1 MRKGSDMQTMPMG
14 PTICLRI
21 EELAAITAESGKLT
35 RLFLTPEQKRAT
47 ELVRSWMNQAGMAT
61 RTDAIGNLIGRY
73 EGDHPGLPALVVG
86 SHLDTVRDAGKY
98 DGMLGVLTAISC
110 VEELHREGVRLPFA
124 IELVGFSDEE
134 GVRFGS
140 TLLGSRA
147 FAGTFEPCM
156 LESRD
161 AKGLTVADALREFGL
176 NPATIQTAARTPS
189 EILAYVELHI
199 EQGPVLEKMDLPV
212 GCVTSINGATRFK
225 IEVKGKAGHAG
236 TVPMAGRQDALAAAA
251 ECVLVVEHRCGSE
264 EGLVGTVGFIE
275 ALPGSVNV
283 IPGEVRFSLDIR
295 APGDTQRRR
304 AVEDVTREIN
314 TIAQRRDVAIKIDRS
329 HDAVAAPCSPWLMAQ
344 IDQAIEA
351 EGISRCHLAS
361 GAGHDGMAVAAI
373 TDIGMI
379 FVRCAGG
386 ISHSPAEAIK
396 VEDAEIGARVLL
408 SFIKNFK
415 RGRPA

>member
-1 MRKGSDMQTMPMG
+1 MQTMPPG
-14 PTICLRI
+14 PAICLRI
-21 EELAAITAESGKLT
+21 EELAAITAEPGRLT

-73 EGDHPGLPALVVG
+73 EGTRPGLPALVVG

-98 DGMLGVLTAISC
+98 DGMLGVLTAIAC
-110 VEELHREGVRLPFA
+110 VEQLHQEGIRLPFA
-124 IELVGFSDEE
+124 IEVVGFSDEE

-147 FAGTFEPCM
+147 FAGTFEPG
-156 LESRD
+156 LIESRD

-176 NPATIQTAARTPS
+176 DPATIQTAARTS
-189 EILAYVELHI
+189 NEILAYVELHI

-225 IEVKGKAGHAG
+225 IEVNGKAGHAG
-236 TVPMAGRQDALAAAA
+236 TVPMAGRHDALAASA
-251 ECVLVVEHRCGSE
+251 ECILAVERRCASE
-264 EGLVGTVGFIE
+264 EELVGTVGFIE
-275 ALPGSVNV
+275 ALPGAVNV
-283 IPGEVRFSLDIR
+283 IPGEVRFSLDVR
-295 APGDTQRRR
+295 APDDAQRQR
-304 AVEDVTREIN
+304 AVGDIMRAIEA
-314 TIAQRRDVAIKIDRS
+314 IAQRRDVAIKITKS
-329 HDAVAAPCSPWLMAQ
+329 HEAAAVPCSPWLMAQ
-344 IDQAIEA
+344 IDRAIEA
-351 EGISRCHLAS
+351 EGITRCHLAS

-386 ISHSPAEAIK
+386 ISHNPAEAIK
-396 VEDAEIGARVLL
+396 AEDAEVGARVLL

-415 RGRPA
+415 QRKTA

>member
-1 MRKGSDMQTMPMG
+1 MQTMPPG
-14 PTICLRI
+14 PAICLRI
-21 EELAAITAESGKLT
+21 EELAAITAEPGRLT

-73 EGDHPGLPALVVG
+73 EGTRPGLPALVVG

-98 DGMLGVLTAISC
+98 DGMLGVLTAIAC
-110 VEELHREGVRLPFA
+110 VEQLHREGIRLPFA
-124 IELVGFSDEE
+124 IEVVGFSDEE

-147 FAGTFEPCM
+147 FAGTFEPG
-156 LESRD
+156 LIESRD

-176 NPATIQTAARTPS
+176 DPATIQTAARTS
-189 EILAYVELHI
+189 NEILAYVELHI

-225 IEVKGKAGHAG
+225 IEVNGKAGHAG
-236 TVPMAGRQDALAAAA
+236 TVPMAGRHDALAASA
-251 ECVLVVEHRCGSE
+251 ECILAVERRCASE
-264 EGLVGTVGFIE
+264 EELVGTVGFIE
-275 ALPGSVNV
+275 ALPGAVNV
-283 IPGEVRFSLDIR
+283 IPGEVRFSLDVR
-295 APGDTQRRR
+295 APDDAQRQR
-304 AVEDVTREIN
+304 AVGDIMRAIEA
-314 TIAQRRDVAIKIDRS
+314 IAQRRDVAIKITKS
-329 HDAVAAPCSPWLMAQ
+329 HEAAAVPCSPWLMAQ
-344 IDQAIEA
+344 IDRAIEA
-351 EGISRCHLAS
+351 EGITRCHLAS

-386 ISHSPAEAIK
+386 ISHNPAEAIK
-396 VEDAEIGARVLL
+396 AEDAEVGARVLL

-415 RGRPA
+415 QRKTA

>member
-1 MRKGSDMQTMPMG
+1 MQTMQVG

-21 EELAAITAESGKLT
+21 EELAAITAEPGRLT
-35 RLFLTPEQKRAT
+35 RLFLTHEQKRAT
-47 ELVRSWMNQAGMAT
+47 ELVRSWMSQAGMAT

-73 EGDHPGLPALVVG
+73 EGNRPELPALVVG

-98 DGMLGVLTAISC
+98 DGMLGVVTAVAC
-110 VEELHREGVRLPFA
+110 VEQLHREGIRLPFA
-124 IELVGFSDEE
+124 VEVVGFSDEE

-147 FAGTFEPCM
+147 FAGTFEPGM

-161 AKGLTVADALREFGL
+161 AAGLTVADALREFGL
-176 NPATIQTAARTPS
+176 NPANIQTAARTPS

-225 IEVKGKAGHAG
+225 IEVNGNAGHAG
-236 TVPMAGRQDALAAAA
+236 TVPMAGRHDALAASA
-251 ECVLVVEHRCGSE
+251 ECILVVERRCASE
-264 EGLVGTVGFIE
+264 DELVGTVGFIE
-275 ALPGSVNV
+275 ALPGAVNV
-283 IPGEVRFSLDIR
+283 VPGEVRFSLDVR
-295 APGDTQRRR
+295 APDDAQRQR
-304 AVEDVTREIN
+304 AVEDIMRAIEA
-314 TIAQRRDVAIKIDRS
+314 IAQRRDVTIKITRS
-329 HDAVAAPCSPWLMAQ
+329 HEAAAVPCSPWLMAQ
-344 IDQAIEA
+344 IDHAIEA
-351 EGISRCHLAS
+351 EGITRCHLAS

-373 TDIGMI
+373 TNIGMI

-396 VEDAEIGARVLL
+396 VEDAEVGARVLL

-415 RGRPA
+415 QRKTA